1 MTILSFLQ
9 ISQLVLTSTII
20 ISNCS
25 NEKDFGLLY
34 VPPGKIDWVT
44 ILSTWMESP
53 YAPLRFSAKSIA
65 GNIIH
70 VLDDDVLFL
79 LNLTNTEVESLAE
92 MVSQCAFSESLT
104 ASGFGCQFH
113 AKELI
118 DIVFNLIVSPHNFS
132 EIIQSK
138 SLPLS
143 LLQLL
148 RRGGSYEKK
157 STCRL
162 LLQLSCCSYS
172 FNKEMNDLQL
182 KEALFEEVSEEN
194 NDPCFLFL
202 GRCLLLALDNAST
215 YLHTDKPSLHKKHFL
230 LRVTLF
236 QFIAYTA

>member
-1 MTILSFLQ
+1 
-9 ISQLVLTSTII
+9 
-20 ISNCS
+20 
-25 NEKDFGLLY
+25 
-34 VPPGKIDWVT
+34 
-44 ILSTWMESP
+44 MESP

-79 LNLTNTEVESLAE
+79 LDLTNTEIESLAE

-104 ASGFGCQFH
+104 ASGFGCQFR

-118 DIVFNLIVSPHNFS
+118 DIVSNLAVSPHNFS

-143 LLQLL
+143 LLQFL

-162 LLQLSCCSYS
+162 LLQLSCCSNNFS
-172 FNKEMNDLQL
+172 KEMNDSQL
-182 KEALFEEVSEEN
+182 KEALFEVMSEES

-202 GRCLLLALDNAST
+202 GQCLLLALDNAGTST
-215 YLHTDKPSLHKKHFL
+215 QINHTST
-230 LRVTLF
+230 RSTSC
-236 QFIAYTA
+236 